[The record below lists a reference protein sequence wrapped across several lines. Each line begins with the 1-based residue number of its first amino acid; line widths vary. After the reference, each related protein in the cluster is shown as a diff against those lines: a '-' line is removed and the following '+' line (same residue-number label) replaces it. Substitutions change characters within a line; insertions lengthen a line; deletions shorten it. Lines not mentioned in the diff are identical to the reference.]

1 MGQLLDQSISH
12 LLHRANQVAADRFAK
27 AIGDTDLT
35 PRQIAVLGIVATNE
49 GVSQTGIVAASG
61 IDRSTM
67 ADIVRRLVK
76 RGLLARRRS
85 KQDTRAYNVTL
96 TAEGRRLLTATIP
109 ILARVV
115 LEARVFDMRRKYWSR
130 CRSSAGPSCWPRWAR
145 SQQYTLTHRGAAG
158 PRRRYAGRI
167 PHALSTRT
175 CRANMPVVASVTAP
189 KLCPQNPR

>member
-1 MGQLLDQSISH
+1 MGHALDQSISH
-12 LLHRANQVAADRFAK
+12 LLHRANQVATERFSK
-27 AIGDTDLT
+27 AIGDSDLT
-35 PRQIAVLGIVATNE
+35 PRQVAVLGIVATNE

-96 TAEGRRLLTATIP
+96 TAEGRRLLTATMP

-115 LEARVFDMRRKYWSR
+115 LEARVFDTKPKYWRR
-130 CRSSAGPSCWPRWAR
+130 CRSSAGPSCWP
-145 SQQYTLTHRGAAG
+145 
-158 PRRRYAGRI
+158 P
-167 PHALSTRT
+167 
-175 CRANMPVVASVTAP
+175 SV
-189 KLCPQNPR
+189 R